1 MSVCRRGSPSR
12 LTEGFMRFSTKSFA
26 KLLEIRVQKI
36 RSREAFILKGL
47 RCGEDTE
54 ELARIRGEFYAY
66 TFAFAVCKQN
76 AARAD
81 VIMVLTSNS
90 TIIGGG
96 LTTDT
101 GWAQVDGKG
110 TGANY
115 RYGEWSTYL
124 LIIQELEWTTTK

>member
-1 MSVCRRGSPSR
+1 
-12 LTEGFMRFSTKSFA
+12 MRFSTKSFA
-26 KLLEIRVQKI
+26 KLLESRIQKS
-36 RSREAFILKGL
+36 RSREAFIRKGL

-54 ELARIRGEFYAY
+54 ELARIRGEIDAY

-115 RYGEWSTYL
+115 RYGEWSTYKL
-124 LIIQELEWTTTK
+124 LILELEWTKTK